1 MLRRFFAIARINK
14 TFSPPDIDL
23 PIEKG
28 KDKDKGK

>member
-1 MLRRFFAIARINK
+1 MLRRFFAIANTRINM

-28 KDKDKGK
+28 KDKGK

>member
-1 MLRRFFAIARINK
+1 MLRRFVGMASTRFNM

-28 KDKDKGK
+28 KDKGK